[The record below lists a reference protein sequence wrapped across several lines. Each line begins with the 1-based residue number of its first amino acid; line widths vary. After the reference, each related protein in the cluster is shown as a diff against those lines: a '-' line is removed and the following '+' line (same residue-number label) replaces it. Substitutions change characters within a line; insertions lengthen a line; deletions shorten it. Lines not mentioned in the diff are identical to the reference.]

1 MCAVGMSD
9 EEDSIAPPSFDQFTS
24 EDSGSWEEMTDVESD
39 NEWDDSELTI
49 PNENPDEE
57 ENGHNSSEVA
67 CVQELE
73 NAQDLALAVQ
83 GLKCA
88 CI

>member
-9 EEDSIAPPSFDQFTS
+9 EEDSIAPPSFYQFTS

-57 ENGHNSSEVA
+57 ENGHNS
-67 CVQELE
+67 C
-73 NAQDLALAVQ
+73 
-83 GLKCA
+83 K
-88 CI
+88 

>member
-1 MCAVGMSD
+1 MKRRMVTTHA
-9 EEDSIAPPSFDQFTS
+9 
-24 EDSGSWEEMTDVESD
+24 
-39 NEWDDSELTI
+39 
-49 PNENPDEE
+49 
-57 ENGHNSSEVA
+57 SEVA

-88 CI
+88 CMYVVHACTSYN